1 MAGQRRIGRGRL
13 PAPEQGR
20 RSMTPAE
27 LELLKALGRLAGAG
41 VKATAAGVLEPLM
54 AATWA
59 AALFILRTAF
69 ELVDQ
74 FSLFTVSTTD
84 GPVSIL
90 WPMTL
95 WISGA
100 IALGMFFWQIITT
113 VLHGGR
119 GFVRLITGPI
129 QYGIALAVTVSV
141 LAAFLAAAD
150 GLTEAILSTG
160 LRVDNFRDALNMTGF
175 TDALSDE
182 VKNVVLGLAGVF
194 GVIPAG
200 LGFAFEA
207 VFREAAIYVLVATV
221 PIAAAGLVA
230 DVTAR
235 WYWIVFRW
243 GLVAIGMK
251 PALAYVLTLGVAIL
265 GGAQGLSGLLA
276 GIGVLLIALCVPLV
290 LFKLFAFVDPNSD
303 PQGVFRD
310 KLSDAGLD
318 SYGAN
323 SITGR
328 IAGAFRNKVGT
339 EFGDNGNSGDGEDG
353 GDGQEQA
360 NVDRFDQAAAEDDAT
375 VGLPEDASRGTDDA
389 GSSGGDALEA
399 GSSSSGVDGSGT
411 GPAVEAAD
419 SAVGDADGAGGA
431 GGVGGASV
439 AEPVDDGDDDGQP
452 PPADPFGDTGPPTP
466 PAPKPGDGPPPD
478 DGGGAA
484 AGEAEEAAVL
494 L

>member
-1 MAGQRRIGRGRL
+1 
-13 PAPEQGR
+13 
-20 RSMTPAE
+20 MTPAE

-54 AATWA
+54 AATWS

-74 FSLFTVSTTD
+74 FSIFTVSTTD

-100 IALGMFFWQIITT
+100 IALGMFFWQIIIT
-113 VLHGGR
+113 VARGGR
-119 GFVRLITGPI
+119 GFVRLITGPV
-129 QYGIALAVTVSV
+129 QYGIALAVTVGV
-141 LAAFLAAAD
+141 VAAFLAAAD

-160 LRVDNFRDALNMTGF
+160 LRVGNFRDALNMTGF

-182 VKNVVLGLAGVF
+182 VKNVVLGLAGAF

-207 VFREAAIYVLVATV
+207 VFREAAIYVLVGAI

-230 DVTAR
+230 DGTGR
-235 WYWIVFRW
+235 WYWKGVRW
-243 GLVAIGMK
+243 CVVAVVMK
-251 PALAYVLTLGVAIL
+251 PALAFVVVLAVAIV

-276 GIGVLLIALCVPLV
+276 GIGVLFVALCVPLV
-290 LFKLFAFVDPNSD
+290 LFKLFAFVDPDAD

-323 SITGR
+323 SIAGR
-328 IAGAFRNKVGT
+328 MARAFRNKVGN
-339 EFGDNGNSGDGEDG
+339 EFGDDENSGGYDG

-360 NVDRFDQAAAEDDAT
+360 NVDRFDQAVADEDTSGGMPGDENAPADASAAVTPGGRAPHAGTSGAGAEGSGAGPAGEAAEGAELPAT
-375 VGLPEDASRGTDDA
+375 GN
-389 GSSGGDALEA
+389 
-399 GSSSSGVDGSGT
+399 
-411 GPAVEAAD
+411 
-419 SAVGDADGAGGA
+419 DGAGGA
-431 GGVGGASV
+431 NVTGAVDGGS
-439 AEPVDDGDDDGQP
+439 DDDGQP
-452 PPADPFGDTGPPTP
+452 PPADPPGDAGPPTP
-466 PAPKPGDGPPPD
+466 PTPPVPKPPGGPPPD
-478 DGGGAA
+478 EGGGAA
-484 AGEAEEAAVL
+484 AGEAEDAAVL